1 MERRKMMQTW
11 ADYLDGLIAG
21 HNPPFTRLDP
31 SMPAREAEKISDGG
45 FGSIRTWRVIR
56 DS

>member
-1 MERRKMMQTW
+1 MMQTW

-31 SMPAREAEKISDGG
+31 SLPARDAEKISDGG